1 MKTTKTVKAAKTVK
15 TTKSTQVA
23 QDSINWNAKYYRER
37 AARFYETASY
47 SASSEPIVVKTTK
60 KEIKQVLQAA
70 TKVRHNR
77 PSTPVAQ
84 PKKFVVINGVP
95 HKFKD
100 GKLVALTAVSAE

>member
-15 TTKSTQVA
+15 STKSTQVA

-37 AARFYETASY
+37 AAKFFETASY

-60 KEIKQVLQAA
+60 KEIAAVLKAA

-77 PSTPVAQ
+77 PSKPQVQ
-84 PKKFVVINGVP
+84 PSKYVMIGGIP
-95 HKFKD
+95 HKLKD
-100 GKLVALTAVSAE
+100 GKFVALTSSAE